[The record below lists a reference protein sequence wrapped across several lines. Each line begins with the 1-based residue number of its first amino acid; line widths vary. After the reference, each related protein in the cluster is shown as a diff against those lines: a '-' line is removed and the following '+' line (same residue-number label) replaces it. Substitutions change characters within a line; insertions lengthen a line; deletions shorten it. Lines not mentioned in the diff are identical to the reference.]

1 MTMQWT
7 SEQIDQIKSAVAEGR
22 RRVAVQ
28 MTDVQ
33 RQLWRQEVATEDAG
47 RGETVARVR
56 RIRAAA
62 MRPGV
67 FGDLRRAIALARI
80 PDSELARLVGVDVQ
94 LLDRFREG
102 EAELPAD
109 AIERLAATLGLRLM
123 HEIPQTAGA

>member
-1 MTMQWT
+1 MQWT

-22 RRVAVQ
+22 RRVSVR

-47 RGETVARVR
+47 RAETVARVS

-80 PDSELARLVGVDVQ
+80 PDAELASQVGVDVE

-102 EAELPAD
+102 EAELPGA
-109 AIERLAATLGLRLM
+109 AIERLATVLGLRLM
-123 HEIPQTAGA
+123 HEIPRPAGA